1 MTGTACLLL
10 VLLLLRAILTVDPY
24 FDSFAYHLPFA
35 ARLAGLCPETCYRMG
50 DYLEAAYDGFP
61 KLFHGL
67 QGLVWKITGLAQA
80 VDVLNVGALALFC
93 LFLQRWFR
101 VPAAWTF
108 CALLAVPLI
117 QIHATS
123 TYIDLPVNL
132 AAAAAI
138 LAVMALIRAPETFG
152 WPKLIVLIACLAF
165 AANSKPQMVGVA
177 GPVVAMFGIVAIV
190 SLASGHRLGP
200 FVPGRLGSWIGLF
213 CFLLLAG
220 AVVGAKLVDNAVAH
234 GNPFYPVRIAMLGL
248 LLDGPIDGLG
258 TTEDSLAETWRP
270 FPSPL
275 RWLISVLEVGAY
287 GYREVPWTFDQ
298 GYCETSLAWKD
309 CWRPIRR
316 LVPHGRLL
324 CSVRSKPGGFSRL
337 AACFAAGPRSA
348 HSHRNVCRQHALGSL
363 PASLA
368 RAAVLPVLGDY
379 SHRAV
384 PDRGFRPT
392 RWSGAGGAK
401 ASGLLGA
408 VVIVALTSV
417 LLMTQARYVTPIGRN
432 VDSLIATFGVSER
445 VAAIPDEAVVC
456 VDSGWQPFTFLFAPV
471 FHPGRSYTVLD
482 GYTAPAV
489 QSCHHRPRCGSRRE
503 IPARPDERHRFER
516 CGGCMGWLNAR
527 RRANCV
533 SIRFISTILR

>member
-165 AANSKPQMVGVA
+165 AANSKPQMVGVT
-177 GPVVAMFGIVAIV
+177 GSVVALFGIIAIV

-309 CWRPIRR
+309 CWRPISASFRMGGYFVPYVLSLTAFLGWRLASQPGRDRR
-316 LVPHGRLL
+316 TLTATFVASTL
-324 CSVRSKPGGFSRL
+324 L
-337 AACFAAGPRSA
+337 AACLPRS
-348 HSHRNVCRQHALGSL
+348 HELRYYLFWVITLIALCLIAVFDQPDGR
-363 PASLA
+363 A
-368 RAAVLPVLGDY
+368 R
-379 SHRAV
+379 
-384 PDRGFRPT
+384 
-392 RWSGAGGAK
+392 GARK

-432 VDSLIATFGVSER
+432 VDLLIATFGVRER

-482 GYTAPAV
+482 GYTGPCGAV
-489 QSCHHRPRCGSRRE
+489 VPPPTEVRESSRNSGPPR
-503 IPARPDERHRFER
+503 
-516 CGGCMGWLNAR
+516 
-527 RRANCV
+527 
-533 SIRFISTILR
+533 